1 MGNLDNKSKL
11 SDLEKAI
18 MKKWLVPVSMQGVP
32 SLADFNKH
40 RDNAKIHFKLAA
52 GDNITITEDPDTNT
66 YTVSAAG
73 GGGGGPTAPEPL
85 PLDGTKLKNGHKY
98 ITTITPDT
106 TRLDLSGI
114 DLEDNA
120 SCELWLDNERNQNPP
135 IMWPHAYWLDSGSPD
150 HSTPYGGVF
159 DRDYRAHYS
168 LRKEGNLIIGR
179 LAYISPIP
187 E

>member
-11 SDLEKAI
+11 SELEKAI

-40 RDNAKIHFKLAA
+40 RDNASIHFKLKA
-52 GDNITITEDPDTNT
+52 GENITIAKDPDTNT

-98 ITTITPDT
+98 LVAMAGSM
-106 TRLDLSGI
+106 LDMSGV

-120 SCELWLDNERNQNPP
+120 SCELWIDNEVGSYTTIQ
-135 IMWPHAYWLDSGSPD
+135 WPRAYWLDSSASD
-150 HSTPYGGVF
+150 HSWPYTTPQQGNRG
-159 DRDYRAHYS
+159 HYS